1 MNVENQKKVFLMVV
15 QNLDDLNDL
24 MKISNS
30 RVDATLIAK
39 ALNARIIDLKT
50 NNTNDYLA
58 SLLLMALND
67 IAEVIK
73 VNAQDIN
80 KVMIL
85 NYINTILEELNLKE
99 LEYELI

>member
-58 SLLLMALND
+58 SLLLMVLND

>member
-67 IAEVIK
+67 FAEVIK

>member
-1 MNVENQKKVFLMVV
+1 MVV

-58 SLLLMALND
+58 SLLLMVLND

-80 KVMIL
+80 KVLIL

>member
-39 ALNARIIDLKT
+39 ALNTRIIDLKT

>member
-1 MNVENQKKVFLMVV
+1 MENQKKVFLMVV

-58 SLLLMALND
+58 SLLLVALND

>member
-67 IAEVIK
+67 ITEVIK

>member
-1 MNVENQKKVFLMVV
+1 MVV